1 MVATSAVDRD
11 RNGDRDMKP
20 FTTVLLATLLL
31 MGLGSMALL
40 AHGGEEETHESEGV
54 LISAFSATQFAEAAG
69 LGEVKGFA
77 FFDRESANL
86 FINLIPDGA
95 SLPEGTVLEGWLV
108 DVGRFALS
116 GYNASVADQAY
127 GPPFGD
133 LALDVLVSAA
143 PYALSTGVVQLDT
156 EGNWSL
162 DFHIPNYNFTPFDG
176 VFVTAESDGN
186 AGDWDP
192 RPGTPFFIA
201 GMREDNAT
209 LVSAP
214 MEVFGMVGPADEGM
228 VSADHEH
235 FEVELL
241 PTSLAAEAGL
251 ELAGGSAIFHGDH
264 AGIDFFIDLN
274 DSPGPEGCLVLEG
287 WVVDAGLLGGAGAS
301 NAGDSD
307 EAHGPPFGDIEGVG
321 LNAAVEAAPYALSV
335 GVTAPMGA
343 GMLGAGHELP
353 GYNFDPYDAFMVTL
367 ESDCHDRGFD
377 PRPGTPVLMG
387 MIERDGHDH

>member
-1 MVATSAVDRD
+1 
-11 RNGDRDMKP
+11 MK
-20 FTTVLLATLLL
+20 TLISVLLATLLL
-31 MGLGSMALL
+31 MMGLGGSAL
-40 AHGGEEETHESEGV
+40 AHGGDEETPESEGV
-54 LISAFSATQFAEAAG
+54 LISAFSATLFAEEAG

-77 FFDRESANL
+77 YFDRASANL

-95 SLPEGTVLEGWLV
+95 SLPPGAVLEGWLV
-108 DVGRFALS
+108 DAGRFALS
-116 GYNASVADQAY
+116 DYNAGVADQTY

-143 PYALSTGVVQLDT
+143 PYALSAGLVQLDT

-162 DFHIPNYNFTPFDG
+162 DFHISNYNFTPFDA
-176 VFVTAESDGN
+176 VVVTAESDGN
-186 AGDWDP
+186 TGDWDP
-192 RPGTPFFIA
+192 RPGAPFFSADIRA
-201 GMREDNAT
+201 DNAA

-214 MEVFGMVGPADEGM
+214 MEVFGMVGPANEGM
-228 VSADHEH
+228 ASADHEH
-235 FEVELL
+235 YEVELL
-241 PTSLAAEAGL
+241 PTALAAEAGL
-251 ELAGGSAIFHGDH
+251 ALAGGSAIFHSDH

-287 WVVDAGLLGGAGAS
+287 WVVDAGLLGGAGVS

-307 EAHGPPFGDIEGVG
+307 EAHGPPFGDIEGLG

-335 GVTAPMGA
+335 GVAAPMGS

-353 GYNFDPYDAFMVTL
+353 GYNFSPYDAFMVTL

-387 MIERDGHDH
+387 MIERDDHDH